1 MKKKLLG
8 KTGFEVTQMCL
19 GILPMGPAQRN
30 IPIAEGSKIIRSAVE
45 QGVNFLDTAEM
56 YHTHDYI
63 ELALRGFQ
71 GEVVIAT
78 KSGSTTYE
86 AMQKSVEA
94 ARKELNRD
102 CIDIFH
108 IHAARADHKVFEERA
123 GAIECLVD
131 MKAKGYIKAIG
142 ISTHAVD
149 VCQIAAGRP
158 EFDVVFPIINK
169 IGMGILQGDL
179 EAMIVAIK
187 ACYKAGKGLYAMKAL
202 AGGHLIGSLVDSINY
217 VRAMEEFS
225 SVAVGVVNEKE
236 LQMDLKIF
244 NDQPIPVE
252 ELPSPEVNKRMIVL
266 GNCIGCGKCELVC
279 PNMAIHVVNGKAV
292 IDDSK
297 CLLCGYCRPGCPQF
311 ALRLV

>member
-8 KTGFEVTQMCL
+8 QTGIEVTQMCL
-19 GILPMGPAQRN
+19 GILPMGPVQRN
-30 IPIAEGSKIIRSAVE
+30 IPIAEGSRIIRSAVE

-63 ELALRGFQ
+63 EQALRGFQ
-71 GEVVIAT
+71 GNVVIAT
-78 KSGSTTYE
+78 KSAATTYA

-102 CIDIFH
+102 CIDIFD
-108 IHAARADHKVFEERA
+108 IHAARANHTVFDDRA

-131 MKAKGYIKAIG
+131 MKAKGYIKAVG

-149 VCQIAAGRP
+149 VCQIAASRP

-169 IGMGILQGDL
+169 IGMGILEGDL
-179 EAMIVAIK
+179 NGMIAAIK
-187 ACYKAGKGLYAMKAL
+187 ACYKAGKGLYAMKSL
-202 AGGHLIGSLVDSINY
+202 AGGHLIGDLVGAINY
-217 VRAMEEFS
+217 VREMEEFA

-252 ELPSPEVNKRMIVL
+252 DLPSPEVNKRMIVL
-266 GNCIGCGKCELVC
+266 GNCVGCGNCERTC
-279 PNMAIHVVNGKAV
+279 PSMAIHVVNGKAV